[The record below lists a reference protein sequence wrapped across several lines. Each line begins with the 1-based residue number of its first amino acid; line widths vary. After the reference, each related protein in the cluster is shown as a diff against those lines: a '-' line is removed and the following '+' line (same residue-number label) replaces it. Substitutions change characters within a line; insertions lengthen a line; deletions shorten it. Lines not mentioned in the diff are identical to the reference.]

1 MTHNTNIDVAKQP
14 EYLVYKK
21 IKFINC
27 LAFFEF
33 FIKCPGLTYFML
45 YLTI

>member
-21 IKFINC
+21 IKFIIR
-27 LAFFEF
+27 LAVLEF
-33 FIKCPGLTYFML
+33 FINCSGLTYFM
-45 YLTI
+45 